1 MTIRIGNIR
10 TYKPKTNEIAI
21 KVDRSNKI
29 LGNKFIMRN
38 ESQRDKVCDQ
48 YDIWIH
54 NEIKKNN
61 TDVINSLLN
70 IKKLAQNNDIVL
82 LCWCAPKRC
91 HAETIKKIV
100 EDDMILECSSK
111 GDKRFSALYAKVKVF
126 GVYDSIENHYQNC
139 KRDINNQVV
148 GKGKKVYKMVIEK
161 TKETIELPPSFLTA
175 YYKLLWCAYLDAN
188 PNLVEYASRFN
199 DYHDTFKGKAINCQA
214 DVIRQYIK
222 IGRSSILLE
231 PDVKQLRRILK
242 I

>member
-1 MTIRIGNIR
+1 
-10 TYKPKTNEIAI
+10 
-21 KVDRSNKI
+21 
-29 LGNKFIMRN
+29 
-38 ESQRDKVCDQ
+38 
-48 YDIWIH
+48 
-54 NEIKKNN
+54 
-61 TDVINSLLN
+61 
-70 IKKLAQNNDIVL
+70 
-82 LCWCAPKRC
+82 
-91 HAETIKKIV
+91 
-100 EDDMILECSSK
+100 MILECSSK

-161 TKETIELPPSFLTA
+161 TKETIELSPSFLTA

-199 DYHDTFKGKAINCQA
+199 DYHDTFKGKAVNCQA

-222 IGRSSILLE
+222 AGRSSILLE